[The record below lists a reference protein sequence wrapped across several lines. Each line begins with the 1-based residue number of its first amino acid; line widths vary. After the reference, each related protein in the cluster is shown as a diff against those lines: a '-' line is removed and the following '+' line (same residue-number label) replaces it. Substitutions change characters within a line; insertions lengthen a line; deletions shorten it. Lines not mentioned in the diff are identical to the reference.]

1 MTQTILVTGGAGY
14 IGTHCIIELLQKGFQ
29 VVAIDNFTN
38 AVRSDDD
45 PDGLPASLQRVQ
57 EMVRKPVKFYPA
69 DITDKTSLRK
79 VFSQEKIHCVLHI
92 AALKSVSES
101 CDSPLKYYSVNMAGS
116 IHLIEIMEEFDVKN
130 IVFSSSST
138 VFGEPEYLPIDENH
152 PTGKC
157 INPYGR
163 TKYFFEEMLG
173 DLAASK
179 KVSVYITEE
188 ATTFK
193 KKVALMHQGSKAA
206 LLGDYG

>member
-1 MTQTILVTGGAGY
+1 MTKTILVTGGAGY
-14 IGTHCIIELLQKGFQ
+14 IGTHCIIELLQKDFQ

-38 AVRSDDD
+38 AVKSNDD
-45 PDGLPASLQRVQ
+45 PDLPASLQRVQ
-57 EMVRKPVKFYPA
+57 EMVRKPVKFYSA
-69 DITDKTSLRK
+69 DITDKTSLRQ
-79 VFSQEKIHCVLHI
+79 VFSQEKIDCVLHI

-116 IHLIEIMEEFDVKN
+116 IHLIEIMEEFNVKN

-163 TKYFFEEMLG
+163 TKYFFEEMLR
-173 DLAASK
+173 DLAASQ

-188 ATTFK
+188 ATNLSK
-193 KKVALMHQGSKAA
+193 KLLWCIKDQRHCVARGLA
-206 LLGDYG
+206 